1 MTAET
6 HTQLAGFIWSI
17 CNLLRGPYKR
27 NEYRKVILP
36 LTVLRR
42 FDSLLAPTK
51 GQVLA
56 EHPKIKTKPE
66 TVVRSLLEKI
76 TGQPFYNLS
85 KLDLPKLLDDPNQ
98 LAPNLNAYING
109 LLTTSR
115 QVATHFTF
123 ACAFRR
129 SAQYFFI
136 RCDTA
141 FRAAAD
147 IRLVR
152 LRAVATDLRRVLRV
166 PGSASS
172 GKVRSIA
179 IISARNRRSAASAPS
194 LASSRSC
201 SMLNPCRGI
210 HLSC

>member
-1 MTAET
+1 MTA
-6 HTQLAGFIWSI
+6 
-17 CNLLRGPYKR
+17 
-27 NEYRKVILP
+27 
-36 LTVLRR
+36 
-42 FDSLLAPTK
+42 
-51 GQVLA
+51 
-56 EHPKIKTKPE
+56 
-66 TVVRSLLEKI
+66 
-76 TGQPFYNLS
+76 
-85 KLDLPKLLDDPNQ
+85 
-98 LAPNLNAYING
+98 
-109 LLTTSR
+109 
-115 QVATHFTF
+115 HFAF

-136 RCDTA
+136 LCETA

-152 LRAVATDLRRVLRV
+152 VRAVATDLRSAFRGPV
-166 PGSASS
+166 SASS

-210 HLSC
+210 HFSSQ